1 VTDGVLFCE
10 DKSAICV
17 TCSDDCSVI
26 VSHFSYTNRELH
38 LLERRSLHGHRS
50 SVKCITSVQ
59 NQGFSGSIVFTA
71 GGRAQICAWFVGL
84 SGNYYMILYTA
95 LCWRWSN
102 GSVYRAFVLRSWFA
116 SQFMWHFL
124 TFHPCQIQFVTVN
137 KWDRPTEQPYNNLAA
152 FIKAYHEYPGNNPL
166 AKWCYQWKME
176 QSCLI
181 FWAPIKFFLVY
192 AIFFTQPLPSSP
204 EFIALEI
211 LLTSL

>member
-1 VTDGVLFCE
+1 MTDGVLFCE

-95 LCWRWSN
+95 LCWRHAMAQCIEHLFYVL
-102 GSVYRAFVLRSWFA
+102 GLLRS
-116 SQFMWHFL
+116 SCGIFL
-124 TFHPCQIQFVTVN
+124 P
-137 KWDRPTEQPYNNLAA
+137 
-152 FIKAYHEYPGNNPL
+152 FIHVR
-166 AKWCYQWKME
+166 
-176 QSCLI
+176 
-181 FWAPIKFFLVY
+181 F
-192 AIFFTQPLPSSP
+192 
-204 EFIALEI
+204 
-211 LLTSL
+211 SL